1 MEIDINE
8 LAPWVAIA
16 VTLILSILVPVF
28 SQIANNRFQ
37 LKKARQ
43 DRELNEE
50 KEKLSKKTEA
60 YEHFLTDVG
69 AAIEYQSKENLQIAG
84 ASISRLYLYVPN
96 DWHKQLDELFHS
108 IRKYEWSNA
117 EKQFLELSKMVAEE
131 HVKTTPETKKK
142 K

>member
-1 MEIDINE
+1 MQIDINT

-43 DRELNEE
+43 DRMLDEE

-60 YEHFLTDVG
+60 YERFLTDVG
-69 AAIEYQSKENLQIAG
+69 AAVEYQSKENLQVAG
-84 ASISRLYLYVPN
+84 ASIGRLYLYVP
-96 DWHKQLDELFHS
+96 DEWHKQLDTLFHS
-108 IRKYEWSNA
+108 IREYKWGEA
-117 EKQFLELSKMVAEE
+117 EKLFLELSKMVAEE
-131 HVKTTPETKKK
+131 YAKTAAETKKK